1 MNLCLAVKLE
11 LSSARIVIFK
21 SVGWKEKIEKEIK
34 FRNFQKRKEIQ
45 RNFTLK
51 QNVKQLEQ
59 KLNRTAT
66 DGRLSKQSTF
76 ENFKEWWI
84 DFLSNENAERKF
96 FSFTFQIYVDE
107 HLKTS
112 FI

>member
-1 MNLCLAVKLE
+1 MQKFVVQSEKFPVFAIGLRGKRIRKMNLCLAVKLE

-76 ENFKEWWI
+76 ENFKE
-84 DFLSNENAERKF
+84 
-96 FSFTFQIYVDE
+96 
-107 HLKTS
+107 
-112 FI
+112 